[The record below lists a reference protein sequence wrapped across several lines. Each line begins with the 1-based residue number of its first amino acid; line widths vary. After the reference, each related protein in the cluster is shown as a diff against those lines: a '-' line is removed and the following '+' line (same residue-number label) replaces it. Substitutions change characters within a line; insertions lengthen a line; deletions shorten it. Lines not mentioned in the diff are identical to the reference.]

1 MGTSAVVTNQL
12 SLREVLRIRAVRQ
25 MWFALIIS
33 SFGDFLA
40 LFAVL
45 SVVSFKMNAA
55 AEQITWVQIASLL
68 PPVLIGPVAG
78 VFVDRWP
85 LKSTLVSSDL
95 IRVFLTLLLLGSTQ
109 LWQFCLIMVLMSIVG
124 VFFGPAQQC
133 TIRTSVPPEG
143 IMATSAVM
151 QQSSALISIIAPGA
165 AGLLV
170 ASFGAVS
177 CYLIDAASF
186 LASAILIGS
195 IAIRKREASTQD
207 APEDTA
213 SGVRKV
219 WLDMR
224 QGFRFIVHHRAILFV
239 TVALAAAVFT
249 LGCFGPLIAVYV
261 RESLH
266 GATRLFGI
274 VSSMIGAGILLG
286 FVIVQKLAKTYS
298 NKTLVFG
305 GLTCMSAGFLT
316 LSLVPVLAA
325 TIVAALAIGFSV
337 AAILLPGQTLVQ
349 QDTPEELMGRVSST
363 GMSIV
368 FGAQVLGL
376 FVSGVMTKFMGVRQV
391 FLVSACFLLGLVF
404 LGRFALRGKSA

>member
-1 MGTSAVVTNQL
+1 MPDQL
-12 SLREVLRIRAVRQ
+12 SLREVLGIRAVRL

-33 SFGDFLA
+33 TFGDFLA

-68 PPVLIGPVAG
+68 PPVLIGPLAG

-95 IRVFLTLLLLGSTQ
+95 IRVFLSLMLLGATH
-109 LWQFCLIMVLMSIVG
+109 LWQFCLILGLMSVVG

-133 TIRTSVPPEG
+133 TIRASVPPEG
-143 IMATSAVM
+143 IMAASAVM
-151 QQSSALISIIAPGA
+151 QQVSFVIWIISPGI

-177 CYLIDAASF
+177 CYLIDAVSF
-186 LASAILIGS
+186 VASAMLIGS
-195 IAIRKREASTQD
+195 IAIRKRTVPTQENP
-207 APEDTA
+207 ADTT
-213 SGVRKV
+213 SGIHKI

-224 QGFRFIVHHRAILFV
+224 EGFSFIVHHKAILFV

-274 VSSMIGAGILLG
+274 ISSMIGLGILLG

-305 GLTCMSAGFLT
+305 GLVCMAAGFLA
-316 LSLVPVLAA
+316 LGLVPLLAV

-337 AAILLPGQTLVQ
+337 AMILLPGQTLVQ

-368 FGAQVLGL
+368 FGSQVLGL
-376 FVSGVMTKFMGVRQV
+376 FVSGMMTKFMGVQQV
-391 FLVSACFLLGLVF
+391 FLVSAIFLLGLVF
-404 LGRFALRGKSA
+404 MGKLALRSRSN